1 MGGRVLAESL
11 HLVMDQWI
19 QYKLGKQYLLKK
31 ITLPWELN
39 PGPTPIRGGPVTIIA
54 SVGLKYIFGYFEDFF
69 YIFSQFIWPGA
80 SKNYTL
86 QCIVTSSHQVQAGFN
101 IPNCCQVRGL
111 LGLHDHDWQKI
122 LVLPKIIPPLPS
134 TSSQFI
140 WPCANFKLFRFFS
153 KGNGICW
160 QANQDSLTI

>member
-1 MGGRVLAESL
+1 M
-11 HLVMDQWI
+11 
-19 QYKLGKQYLLKK
+19 LL
-31 ITLPWELN
+31 PPPPAFPN
-39 PGPTPIRGGPVTIIA
+39 
-54 SVGLKYIFGYFEDFF
+54 
-69 YIFSQFIWPGA
+69 IFSQFIWPGA

-140 WPCANFKLFRFFS
+140 WCGVQISNYSDFSQREMGFVDKQTKTVWHFRWSIGKFQSGGFVPCHRACNRDITVTASSEQQLSAFPCVSRVIFRCAS
-153 KGNGICW
+153 I
-160 QANQDSLTI
+160 S